1 MVRSLPYFLFLLLL
15 NINLL
20 GAQTKSVARRWNE
33 AMLEAIREDLA
44 RPPVQARNLFHVS
57 MAMWDAWAAY
67 DTTGEAQTFLLG
79 KTVGTF
85 NCQFNGVATPTDIR
99 AAREKAISHAAYRL
113 LARRYQN
120 SPNAAASLMR
130 FRNLMTELGYDW
142 NFSSNFYETND
153 PAALGNYIADCITFF
168 GLSDGANESA
178 NYNYTNYSPVNVQLN
193 PFNPG
198 NPTMADPNRWQPLVL
213 QGAIDQ
219 NGNPIPA
226 LQRFQSPEWGR
237 VVPFALADSQKTVY
251 QRNGVDWNVYHDPG
265 PPPFLDTVD
274 GGGTSEE
281 YKWNHSMTAIWSSH
295 LDPNDGTMWDI
306 SPGGIGN
313 TPWIPTNF
321 EEYKTFYQI
330 NGQVPSLGRPLN
342 PKTGQPYTP
351 QIVPRGDYTRVLA
364 QFWADGPNSET
375 PPGHWFSIFNKAMDH
390 PQFLRRFNG
399 VGPLLDTLEYDTK
412 AYLTLGGALH
422 DAAITAWGIK
432 GWYDSARPVS
442 ALRWMADQ
450 GQSSDP
456 SAPRYDLA
464 GIQLV
469 PGYIEQVQAGDPLAG
484 SMGQNLGK
492 IKLYTWLAFDSI
504 ANPATDIAG
513 AGWILAGNWWPFQRK
528 TFVTPPFAGYI
539 SGHSIYSRSAAEA
552 LTLLTGDE
560 YFPGGMAEYHVSANS
575 GFLGVEKGPS
585 VDVTLQWATYRDA
598 SDQTSLSRI
607 WGGIHPPADDIPGRV
622 LGAKVGTN
630 AFEKAKKYFFS
641 SDFDADGYGPSVDC
655 DDTDP
660 DIHPGVA
667 EICDGIDNDCDGT
680 VDNGLS
686 FAAYYADT
694 DEDGYGDF
702 ATEIMACTPPAGFV
716 TNSFDCYDSDPNV
729 YPGALEVCDGL
740 DNDCNGLFD
749 EGLEILTYYE
759 DADGDGFGNG
769 NSSVP
774 TCLATPPEGFVT
786 NFLDCDDHDPL
797 RNPNVAEICDGL
809 DNNCDGLADNNLTI
823 NTFYTD
829 ADGDNF
835 GDNATAYDSCLAV
848 APVGQTLFGGDCD
861 DTDPDVHPGAL
872 EICDGL
878 DNNCNGLPDDGL
890 AFSTYY
896 QDADGDGFGTVAAT
910 DTNCLGAAP
919 AGFVA
924 NNLDCDDSDPDIS
937 PDAPELIDG
946 LDNDCNGLTDDVSAV
961 SALTLQVKTFPN
973 PVREVLT
980 ILLEKMSGAY
990 PIQVSSAEGKVLI
1003 NNTLYF
1009 SDGQANLDFAHF
1021 PPGVYLLRVS
1031 DTAGKKYWVQRVV
1044 KM

>member
-1 MVRSLPYFLFLLLL
+1 MIRKLPYFLLLFLL
-15 NINLL
+15 NINVL
-20 GAQTKSVARRWNE
+20 GAQSKSVARRWNE
-33 AMLEAIREDLA
+33 VMLEAIREDLA

-85 NCQFNGVATPTDIR
+85 ACQFNGVATPTDMR
-99 AAREKAISHAAYRL
+99 AAREKAISYAAYRL
-113 LARRYQN
+113 LSRRYQN
-120 SPNAAASLMR
+120 SPNAATSLMR

-153 PAALGNYIADCITFF
+153 PAALGNYIADCVTFF
-168 GLSDGANESA
+168 GLSDGANESG
-178 NYNYTNYSPVNVQLN
+178 NYNYTNYSPANVQLN

-198 NPTMADPNRWQPLVL
+198 NPTMLDPNRWQPLVL
-213 QGAIDQ
+213 QGALDQ

-237 VVPFALADSQKTVY
+237 VVPFALVDSQKTVY

-265 PPPFLDTVD
+265 PPPLLDTVD

-281 YKWNHSMTAIWSSH
+281 YKWNHSMVSIWSSH
-295 LDPNDGTMWDI
+295 LDPNDGVMWDI
-306 SPGGIGN
+306 SPAGIGN
-313 TPWIPTNF
+313 TPWIPTSF
-321 EEYKTFYQI
+321 EEYQTFYQFD
-330 NGQVPSLGRPLN
+330 GQVPSLGRPLN
-342 PKTGQPYTP
+342 PKTGQPYAP

-375 PPGHWFSIFNKAMDH
+375 PPGHWYSIFNKAMDH
-390 PQFLRRFNG
+390 PQFLRRLNG
-399 VGPLLDTLEYDTK
+399 IGPVLDTLEYDTK

-432 GWYDSARPVS
+432 GWYDGARPIS

-456 SAPRYDLA
+456 SAPRYDPA
-464 GIQLV
+464 GLKLV
-469 PGYIEQVQAGDPLAG
+469 PGYIEQVQTGDPLAG
-484 SMGQNLGK
+484 ANGQNVGK
-492 IKLYTWLAFDSI
+492 IKFYAWQGHDSI
-504 ANPATDIAG
+504 VNPATDIAG
-513 AGWILAGNWWPFQRK
+513 VGWILAERWWPTFRK

-560 YFPGGMAEYHVSANS
+560 YFPGGMAEYLIPANS

-607 WGGIHPPADDIPGRV
+607 WGGIHPPVDDIPGRV
-622 LGAKVGTN
+622 LGTKVGTN

-641 SDFDADGYGPSVDC
+641 SDFDSDGYGPSVDC

-660 DIHPGVA
+660 DIFPGAA

-680 VDNGLS
+680 VDNGLN
-686 FAAYYADT
+686 FVAYYADA
-694 DEDGYGDF
+694 DDDGYGDF
-702 ATEIMACTPPAGFV
+702 ATEIMACSPPAGFV
-716 TNSFDCYDSDPNV
+716 TNSFDCYDGDPNV
-729 YPGALEVCDGL
+729 YPGALEICDGL

-759 DADGDGFGNG
+759 DADGDGFGNA

-774 TCLATPPEGFVT
+774 TCLASPPEGFVT

-797 RNPNVAEICDGL
+797 RNPNTAETCDGIDNDCDGL
-809 DNNCDGLADNNLTI
+809 IDNNLTI

-829 ADGDNF
+829 ADGD
-835 GDNATAYDSCLAV
+835 GYGENATAYDSCLLA
-848 APVGQTLFGGDCD
+848 APAGQTLLGGDCD
-861 DTDPDVHPGAL
+861 DSDPNIHPGAA

-878 DNNCNGLPDDGL
+878 DNNCNDLPDDGL
-890 AFSTYY
+890 TFSTYY

-910 DTNCLGAAP
+910 DTNCLGVAP

-924 NNLDCDDSDPDIS
+924 NSLDCDDTDPDVS
-937 PDAPELIDG
+937 PDATEVVDG
-946 LDNDCNGLTDDVSAV
+946 LDNDCNGLVDDVVAS
-961 SALTLQVKTFPN
+961 SALALQVKAFPN
-973 PVREVLT
+973 PVRDFLT
-980 ILLEKMSGAY
+980 ILLEKTSGAY
-990 PIQVSSAEGKVLI
+990 PVQVSSADGKVLTT
-1003 NNTLYF
+1003 NTLNF
-1009 SDGQANLDFAHF
+1009 SDGRANLDFAHF
-1021 PPGVYLLRVS
+1021 PQGVYLLRVS
-1031 DTAGKKYWVQRVV
+1031 DLNGKKYWVQRVV